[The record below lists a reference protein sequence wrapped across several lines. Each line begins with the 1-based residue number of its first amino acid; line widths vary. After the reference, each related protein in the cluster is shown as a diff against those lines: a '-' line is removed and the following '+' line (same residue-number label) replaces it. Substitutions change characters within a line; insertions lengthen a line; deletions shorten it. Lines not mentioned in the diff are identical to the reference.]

1 MFVGKKYK
9 KSILAVI
16 LALAI
21 AFAPGL
27 LSAPAQA
34 ATSLS
39 QLQGRL
45 ADLKKQQAAAADK
58 LKKLKADKTQKLAY
72 KDTLAAQ
79 MNNVQNQIDVLNEQV
94 STLNANIKTKSAQIS
109 SKQAEI
115 SKNVETLKQRVRA
128 LYLMGEASSLEII
141 LNAKNVVDFAD
152 KVQMLQAI
160 TAHDTQLI
168 NGLKADIKSIQAE
181 KTDIE
186 ANRAK
191 VAAAKTEL
199 DAKNSELDELV
210 KETQAAVAE
219 ISASETTTNAEKQ
232 KLAEEEKKENAAV
245 DKWYQ
250 DYYANLRAQEAKR
263 KAEEEKKKQSQGSS
277 SKPSGGSDSGSGSG
291 GYVSK
296 GNFIWPVVGF
306 TWRSTNFGEPDTR
319 GIPHLGIDIAGAGIY
334 RKPILAADSGRVM
347 LAVTDGWGGG
357 YGNCVYID
365 HGNGYSTRYGHCS
378 EVYVKTG
385 QQVTKGQTI
394 GIVGSTGRSTGPHLH
409 FEIRVY
415 GVAKD
420 PMQWFKRS

>member
-1 MFVGKKYK
+1 MFAGKKYR

-21 AFAPGL
+21 AFTPGL
-27 LSAPAQA
+27 LSAPVQA

-39 QLQGRL
+39 QLQSRL
-45 ADLKKQQAAAADK
+45 ADLKKQQAAATDK

-72 KDTLAAQ
+72 KDTLVAQ
-79 MNNVQNQIDVLNEQV
+79 MNNVQNQIDVLNAQV

-168 NGLKADIKSIQAE
+168 NGLKTDIQSIQVE

-210 KETQAAVAE
+210 QETQAAVAE

-232 KLAEEEKKENAAV
+232 KLAEEEKKENAAI
-245 DKWYQ
+245 DKWYR
-250 DYYANLRAQEAKR
+250 DYYANLKAQQ
-263 KAEEEKKKQSQGSS
+263 EKQKQQNI
-277 SKPSGGSDSGSGSG
+277 GSG
-291 GYVSK
+291 GYASK
-296 GNFIWPVVGF
+296 GNFIWPLVGF
-306 TWRSTNFGEPDTR
+306 SRITTHFGEPDTR
-319 GIPHLGIDIAGAGIY
+319 GIPHLGIDIGGAGIY
-334 RKPILAADSGRVM
+334 GQPILAADSGKIM

-357 YGNCVYID
+357 YGNCIYID

-378 EVYVKTG
+378 KVYVKTG
-385 QQVTKGQTI
+385 QQVTKGQKI
-394 GIVGSTGRSTGPHLH
+394 GLVGSTGRSTGPHLH

-420 PMQWFKRS
+420 PFQWFKRS